1 MNLKEL
7 AATNG
12 ISVST
17 AKRYKR
23 EGVDLTDA
31 QAVNAYKHTQR
42 TRFGLSKLAHRAKG
56 MQKAAVSDRID
67 ELEDVIAGVHFA
79 LVVLKLQYP
88 DLAENIQAITKITGP
103 VIDRMTEEL

>member
-7 AATNG
+7 AAING
-12 ISVST
+12 ISIST

-23 EGVDLTDA
+23 DGVDLTDA

-56 MQKAAVSDRID
+56 MHKAVVSDRVE
-67 ELEDVIAGVHFA
+67 ELESVICDCHFIA
-79 LVVLKLQYP
+79 QRVRNRNPLVTSDMESILQETTP
-88 DLAENIQAITKITGP
+88 IIETIATRA
-103 VIDRMTEEL
+103 